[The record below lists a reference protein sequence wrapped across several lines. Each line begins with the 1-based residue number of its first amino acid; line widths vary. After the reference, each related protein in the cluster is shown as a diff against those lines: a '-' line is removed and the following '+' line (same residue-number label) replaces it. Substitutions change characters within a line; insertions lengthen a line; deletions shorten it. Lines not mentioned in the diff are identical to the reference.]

1 MGLSSI
7 FLTTSECDKCV
18 RWPQDPDSTFGTKK
32 GINGNYMFGIWD
44 IKNKKCY
51 AYENQSGVDGI
62 EASGIKDWDNNKSN
76 YVTVGK
82 DRFWDGTIWRET
94 ISDNYGDLEN
104 VDKNGENN
112 KKYCNA
118 KRRLKTIWIV
128 VFVLLLL
135 VILFFIFKTLKN
147 KKGKTNMIPS
157 NLNNMYPNNF

>member
-32 GINGNYMFGIWD
+32 GTNGNYIFGIWD

-51 AYENQSGVDGI
+51 AYENQSSYDGI
-62 EASGIKDWDNNKSN
+62 KAIGITDWDTNKSN
-76 YVTVGK
+76 YVTMGQ
-82 DRFWDGTIWRET
+82 DLFWDGTIQREV
-94 ISDNYGDLEN
+94 ISDDNK
-104 VDKNGENN
+104 VHKIIDKNGENN

-118 KRRLKTIWIV
+118 KRRLKTVWIV
-128 VFVLLLL
+128 VIVLLLL

-147 KKGKTNMIPS
+147 KKGS
-157 NLNNMYPNNF
+157 NNMYPNNF